1 MQSGKGSDMAKKTI
15 SINNIIKAASDAYD
29 DGLIEQYWEWKH
41 ESHRKS
47 DAPGDTLAK
56 FIAIELEEVYDPD
69 SGRQA
74 NLELAVCAIER
85 AELQL
90 MAVKEALKSL
100 LA

>member
-1 MQSGKGSDMAKKTI
+1 MAKKTI
-15 SINNIIKAASDAYD
+15 SINEIIKAASDAYN

-56 FIAIELEEVYDPD
+56 FIAIELEEVYDID

-74 NLELAVCAIER
+74 NLELAAQAMRR
-85 AELQL
+85 AEEQL
-90 MAVKEALKSL
+90 REVKEAIEALMTP
-100 LA
+100 

>member
-1 MQSGKGSDMAKKTI
+1 MAKKTI
-15 SINNIIKAASDAYD
+15 SINDIIKAASGAYD

-74 NLELAVCAIER
+74 NLELAEKALAR
-85 AELQL
+85 AEDQL
-90 MAVKEALKSL
+90 RAVRGAILSL
-100 LA
+100 MD